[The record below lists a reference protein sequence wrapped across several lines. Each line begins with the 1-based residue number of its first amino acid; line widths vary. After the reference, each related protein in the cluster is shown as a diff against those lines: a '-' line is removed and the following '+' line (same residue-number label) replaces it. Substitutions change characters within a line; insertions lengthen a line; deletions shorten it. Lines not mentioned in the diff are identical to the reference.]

1 MTTQDPLD
9 SQEPLD
15 TEKIESL
22 ILNGYNEKASEELF
36 SIIERFENQSNK
48 ELIYRSLSL
57 LNLICD
63 KSPQISESVIKI
75 INPFVNDSDSWIR
88 LVSLEISYQISLF
101 RPNLLIE
108 LIGKIRGRLYDHD
121 PSVRRLTVKII
132 GNLIYHSTYI

>member
-1 MTTQDPLD
+1 MKSQDPSDAL
-9 SQEPLD
+9 EPLD

-22 ILNGYNEKASEELF
+22 ILNGYNKKASDEIF
-36 SIIERFENQSNK
+36 SIIEQYEYHSNK

-63 KSPQISESVIKI
+63 KSPQISERVIKKI
-75 INPFVNDSDSWIR
+75 IPFVNDSDSWIR

-108 LIGKIRGRLYDHD
+108 LLGKIRGRLYD
-121 PSVRRLTVKII
+121 
-132 GNLIYHSTYI
+132 